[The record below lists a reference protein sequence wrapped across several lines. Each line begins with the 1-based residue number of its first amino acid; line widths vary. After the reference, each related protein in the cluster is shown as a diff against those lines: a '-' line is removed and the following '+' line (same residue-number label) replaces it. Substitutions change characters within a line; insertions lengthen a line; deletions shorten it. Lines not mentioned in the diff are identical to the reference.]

1 MADERD
7 RSEFHKRL
15 VDAIRAHVRIGLG
28 KNALKQAQAG
38 ESIMPNYGEAEALAD
53 SLAETLKAMGLV
65 VVDAEEL
72 HLSEERGNH
81 FAEQLRDARA
91 AFERIDFAHQPK
103 TITEWTPCKD
113 HTSTLVPGLM
123 SCPMCAKRPVVAC
136 SNVTCCG
143 WPCAVHLSLYD
154 ETAEAC
160 VHKEPADG

>member
-81 FAEQLRDARA
+81 FAGRCRDHEELLGAVWLYISWRYVTKQLTTEQKNLFADSVDAYWRRMDEEDGSARA
-91 AFERIDFAHQPK
+91 ERW
-103 TITEWTPCKD
+103 WTDEYSEDRSGD
-113 HTSTLVPGLM
+113 HG
-123 SCPMCAKRPVVAC
+123 
-136 SNVTCCG
+136 
-143 WPCAVHLSLYD
+143 
-154 ETAEAC
+154 
-160 VHKEPADG
+160 